1 MYIHAYVCTC
11 TRAHVAYTHTHTFSD
26 PWSRLRSQLGM
37 FPAHISLSLM
47 PHWTTFSRSAFLA
60 GQRFQSRPLIWESIA
75 LKWSRSLQSLICPLE
90 LVSRPALN
98 GRASKRGEITAVFP
112 SGPPSKSTCSCVFL
126 KPSTGRV

>member
-11 TRAHVAYTHTHTFSD
+11 TCAHAAYTHTD
-26 PWSRLRSQLGM
+26 ILRPMVKAAEPTRHVSS
-37 FPAHISLSLM
+37 HISLSLM
-47 PHWTTFSRSAFLA
+47 PQWTTSSGSAFLA

-112 SGPPSKSTCSCVFL
+112 SGPPSKSACSCIFL
-126 KPSTGRV
+126 KPSTGLV